1 MHPLLPFAIE
11 KLAREKEGPPGPITR
26 LGRRIKSEF
35 SGIGSGDIERQ
46 ELRKIKQQ
54 IRAGKPKT
62 EEEKRIEQLAG
73 RGWTKGKFLRAGAIG
88 AGMSTAGTAIG
99 SMIEG
104 GKAARSPRALARGAV
119 IGAMMGAAVP
129 AATRLADIEAAKR
142 GLY

>member
-1 MHPLLPFAIE
+1 MHPLLPFVVE
-11 KLAREKEGPPGPITR
+11 KLAAEQKEKPGPLTR
-26 LGRRIKSEF
+26 LGRKIKSEL
-35 SGIGSGDIERQ
+35 SGVGSRSIERQ

-54 IRAGKPKT
+54 IRASKPKT

-73 RGWTKGKFLRAGAIG
+73 KGWTRGKFMRAGAIG
-88 AGMSTAGTAIG
+88 AGMGTASTAIG
-99 SMIEG
+99 SLIEG

-142 GLY
+142 GRY